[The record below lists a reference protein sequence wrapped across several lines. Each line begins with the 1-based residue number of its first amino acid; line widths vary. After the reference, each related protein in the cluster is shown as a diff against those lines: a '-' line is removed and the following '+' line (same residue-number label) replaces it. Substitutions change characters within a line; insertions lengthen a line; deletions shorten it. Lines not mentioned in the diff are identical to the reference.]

1 MRMTSILSTLGATLA
16 MALAAPLAAQ
26 QQAPQQPQRPQAITQ
41 FDDLTIRYLLADVQ
55 ATYTV
60 EQDNEGQRTYR
71 ASAEGGF
78 NFVLA
83 PRACTPETGCVG
95 LVLIALFNDV
105 NVPSTVSL
113 DDFLNR
119 YNDRY
124 PTAKVLRN
132 DQGMIALQGYINAA
146 YGTSYR
152 NVQAQ
157 FLVFGEDISNL
168 SRALVALENG
178 G

>member
-1 MRMTSILSTLGATLA
+1 MRNTSILSTILATCAL
-16 MALAAPLAAQ
+16 ALAAPVAAQ
-26 QQAPQQPQRPQAITQ
+26 QQQQQPQRPQVVTQ
-41 FDDLTIRYLLADVQ
+41 FDDLTIRYLLADIQ

-60 EQDNEGQRTYR
+60 ENDSQGQPTYR

-83 PRACTPETGCVG
+83 PRACTPEQGCVG
-95 LVLIALFNDV
+95 LVLIALFTDINAPSPAALDAFINRFNDQ
-105 NVPSTVSL
+105 
-113 DDFLNR
+113 F
-119 YNDRY
+119 
-124 PTAKVLRN
+124 PTAKVIRN
-132 DQGMIALQGYINAA
+132 GQGMVALQSYINTA
-146 YGTSYR
+146 YGSNYR

-157 FLVFGEDISNL
+157 FLVFGENISSL